1 MLGRS
6 GRALFTK
13 LYASARQ
20 VNRRSPFNAQAIPAP
35 HQEFR
40 MKTFSVTTLRSR
52 LTPIFVA
59 AGLGLATAG
68 AAFAHDHR
76 GQHNP
81 VERMSKHLSL
91 DEAQKASVTS
101 IYERNRPAQQALR
114 ERSKAH
120 HQAMK
125 ALDPKSADY
134 STRAQALADEAGTLA
149 RDRVLQRTQ
158 LNAELATV
166 LSAEQMS
173 KMKERK
179 GRGHRG
185 GGYREGPKPAPESA
199 S

>member
-1 MLGRS
+1 MLSTLRH
-6 GRALFTK
+6 ALFTK
-13 LYASARQ
+13 LYASARE
-20 VNRRSPFNAQAIPAP
+20 VNRHSPFNALAIPAP

-40 MKTFSVTTLRSR
+40 MKIFSSALRFKFSPF
-52 LTPIFVA
+52 LLA
-59 AGLGLATAG
+59 AGLGLAAAG
-68 AAFAHDHR
+68 ASYAGEHR
-76 GQHNP
+76 GQHDP
-81 VERMSKHLSL
+81 VARMSQHLSL
-91 DEAQKASVTS
+91 DETQKASVTS
-101 IYERNRPAQQALR
+101 IFERGRPAQQALR
-114 ERSKAH
+114 ERSKKH
-120 HQAMK
+120 HEAMK
-125 ALDPKSADY
+125 ALDPKAANY

-185 GGYREGPKPAPESA
+185 GGHRKGPKPAPEAA

>member
-1 MLGRS
+1 
-6 GRALFTK
+6 
-13 LYASARQ
+13 
-20 VNRRSPFNAQAIPAP
+20 
-35 HQEFR
+35 
-40 MKTFSVTTLRSR
+40 MKTFVATAFRSR
-52 LTPIFVA
+52 LTPILVA
-59 AGLGLATAG
+59 ASLSLVAAG

-76 GQHNP
+76 GQHDP
-81 VERMSKHLSL
+81 VDRMSKHLSL

-101 IYERNRPAQQALR
+101 IFERNRPAQQALR

-120 HQAMK
+120 HEAMK
-125 ALDPKSADY
+125 ALDPKAANY

-158 LNAELATV
+158 LDAELATV

-173 KMKERK
+173 KMRERK

-185 GGYREGPKPAPESA
+185 MHRKGPKPAPESA